1 MENILKINKFDELSN
16 EEITDING
24 GLVIT
29 GGKIIIGIAVT
40 GSGYKF
46 GEWVKNTFFK

>member
-29 GGKIIIGIAVT
+29 GGKILIGIAVT
-40 GSGYKF
+40 GYKF
-46 GEWVKNTFFK
+46 GEWVKNAFFK